1 MSCNDSGT
9 TPAETVVAMAIS
21 GMLFA
26 SVIGVMFLSVKLVRT
41 APPDTNPHTF
51 GALAT
56 SVARLEGSL
65 VAPLAC
71 ENSPGENSRRGC
83 LKVVVGPAAPQAQ
96 DLRDAIDALAVAA
109 GLTTDLIDAAEGG

>member
-1 MSCNDSGT
+1 
-9 TPAETVVAMAIS
+9 MAIS

-56 SVARLEGSL
+56 SLARLEGSL
-65 VAPLAC
+65 VAPLGR
-71 ENSPGENSRRGC
+71 NRLRHSTRRPHRGNIE
-83 LKVVVGPAAPQAQ
+83 VGFAVRVAPVRNQ
-96 DLRDAIDALAVAA
+96 LRRRR
-109 GLTTDLIDAAEGG
+109 